1 MPKQVKKEAR
11 LNSHKVSFEAVIKEK
26 KEKIDLDEC
35 LTGRL
40 VIEYTPSTVLRK
52 QLIDIFQ
59 PETTVLVTLEKN
71 G

>member
-1 MPKQVKKEAR
+1 MKEPAR
-11 LNSHKVSFEAVIKEK
+11 LNSDKVQFEAVIKEK
-26 KEKIDLDEC
+26 KEKIDVDEC

-52 QLIDIFQ
+52 KLIDIFQ
-59 PETTVLVTLEKN
+59 PETTVMVTLEKH

>member
-1 MPKQVKKEAR
+1 MKKEAR
-11 LNSHKVSFEAVIKEK
+11 LNNQVTFEAIIKQK

-40 VIEYTPSTVLRK
+40 IIEYTPSTALRK
-52 QLIDIFQ
+52 KLIDIFQ
-59 PETTVLVTLEKN
+59 PETTVTVTLEKN

>member
-1 MPKQVKKEAR
+1 MKKEAR
-11 LNSHKVSFEAVIKEK
+11 LNSDKVSFEAVIKEK

-40 VIEYTPSTVLRK
+40 VIEYTPSTALRK
-52 QLIDIFQ
+52 KLIDIFQ
-59 PETTVLVTLEKN
+59 PETTVMVTLERI